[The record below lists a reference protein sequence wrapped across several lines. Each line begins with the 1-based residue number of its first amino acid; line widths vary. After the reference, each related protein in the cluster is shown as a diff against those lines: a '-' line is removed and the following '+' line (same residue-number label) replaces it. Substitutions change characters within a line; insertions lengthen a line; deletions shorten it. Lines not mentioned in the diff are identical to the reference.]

1 MATIIDTGILKVPM
15 RFFIGSFH
23 MTLKLE
29 SGVQ

>member
-1 MATIIDTGILKVPM
+1 MVTIIDTGILKARM
-15 RFFIGSFH
+15 QFFIGSFH